1 MEYFLYFSTSF
12 LQSYGV
18 LIYRLARSGDDSQ
31 PDLPAYSRELFYL
44 YKSII

>member
-31 PDLPAYSRELFYL
+31 PDLPAYIAGNH
-44 YKSII
+44 SIYINQ